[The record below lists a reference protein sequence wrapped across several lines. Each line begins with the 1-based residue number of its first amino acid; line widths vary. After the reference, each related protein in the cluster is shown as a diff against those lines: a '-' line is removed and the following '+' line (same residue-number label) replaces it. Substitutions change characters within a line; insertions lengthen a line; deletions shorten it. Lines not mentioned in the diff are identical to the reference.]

1 MKIARA
7 RGWVKRGWAAGKH
20 CVRGGEGVE
29 YQQDQPRSSIPS
41 EGEMNKLS
49 RRAVLRAGIGL
60 VAGAAALRSSAFELL
75 GAERHSRE
83 GNPDLQFPSAPRE
96 RLAVASWPFRA
107 EIASAANEYRDKK
120 RPAMDLRDFAVSVRE
135 RFGVPGVEP
144 LSAHFPS
151 TDERYLRGFREAID
165 RAGVHVVDIP
175 VDNEFSFYDPDAGN
189 RKKAIENGKK
199 WVDVAVVLGSP
210 SVRTSIAE
218 AQKAKPNVDVAAQSI
233 RELVDYAAD
242 KKILVNLEND
252 NLVSEDAFFV
262 VKVIEKANH
271 PWLHALPDFCNSMAS
286 GNEKFNYEAVTAMF
300 RHAYNICHVKDSEV
314 GERGKVFRVDL
325 QRTFGILKA
334 SGYRG
339 YCSMEWEGPED
350 PYVGT
355 KKLIAASLEY
365 LS

>member
-1 MKIARA
+1 
-7 RGWVKRGWAAGKH
+7 
-20 CVRGGEGVE
+20 
-29 YQQDQPRSSIPS
+29 
-41 EGEMNKLS
+41 MNKLS
-49 RRAVLRAGIGL
+49 RRAVLRAGMGL
-60 VAGAAALRSSAFELL
+60 AAGSAVLRSSVFELL
-75 GAERHSRE
+75 GAANRSNE
-83 GNPDLQFPSAPRE
+83 GRPDLKFPPGARE

-107 EIASAANEYRDKK
+107 EIESAANEYRDKK
-120 RPAMDLRDFAVSVRE
+120 RPGMDLRDFAVRVRE
-135 RFGVPGVEP
+135 QFGVPGVEP
-144 LSAHFPS
+144 LSAHFPA

-175 VDNEFSFYDPDAGN
+175 VDNEFSFYDADAGN
-189 RKKAIENGKK
+189 RNKAIENGKK

-218 AQKAKPNVDVAAQSI
+218 AQNTKPNVDVAVESI
-233 RELVDYAAD
+233 RELVDYAAN
-242 KKILVNLEND
+242 KQVLVNLEND

-262 VKVIEKANH
+262 VKVIEKVNH

-314 GERGKVFRVDL
+314 GDDGKVFRVDL
-325 QRTFGILKA
+325 KRTFGILKA
-334 SGYRG
+334 SGYKG
-339 YCSMEWEGPED
+339 YCSMEWEGQED